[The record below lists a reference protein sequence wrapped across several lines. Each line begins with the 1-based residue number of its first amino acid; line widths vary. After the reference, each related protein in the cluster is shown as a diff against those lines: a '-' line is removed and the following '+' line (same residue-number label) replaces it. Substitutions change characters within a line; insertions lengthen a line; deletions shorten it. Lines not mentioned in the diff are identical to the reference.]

1 LGAATAV
8 GSSSFNF
15 NGNSFRGFSG
25 LGNHSST
32 TTPAADHTNVL
43 GIATSKPFTD
53 AIFGIFSH
61 VPIGLYILGGIEFI
75 LIICLGLTILIVYKA
90 WSNGMLIKATE
101 TALDNKI
108 IHIPDTS
115 RAIFP
120 KILSLVWL
128 DIVPS
133 LIFAA
138 AMARK
143 KIWAMLLLGLVN
155 NVLTTLIW
163 IVPIVIIIVLVL
175 AGVFGGTYLHTAI
188 PALIGLGILVF
199 LPVLFGI
206 MLLSGITT
214 AFKATVWTDAY
225 LKIKDKYK

>member
-1 LGAATAV
+1 LGFGAATAV

-138 AMARK
+138 AIFAAT
-143 KIWAMLLLGLVN
+143 IIIFILGVF
-155 NVLTTLIW
+155 
-163 IVPIVIIIVLVL
+163 VPILAIILGVIALG
-175 AGVFGGTYLHTAI
+175 AAI
-188 PALIGLGILVF
+188 FLGYFFVNHFNLGSKRSCF
-199 LPVLFGI
+199 
-206 MLLSGITT
+206 
-214 AFKATVWTDAY
+214 
-225 LKIKDKYK
+225 